1 MKLSNGLAWEY
12 FNAGMQCSVA
22 EESAVGVNRPLLCDV
37 SVVAWQK
44 VKGPFGPDSCV
55 CPQ

>member
-22 EESAVGVNRPLLCDV
+22 EESAVGGKQTLALWRQCGGMAE
-37 SVVAWQK
+37 S
-44 VKGPFGPDSCV
+44 
-55 CPQ
+55 